1 MNRLCLL
8 LITLLHFSFLSA
20 QPGQISKAKTRVN
33 ELMSREAFV
42 DALELL
48 NNLILTSPDDHS
60 LTLLQGICYLN
71 IEHKQKD
78 AVDALEKA
86 TENLPLHTK
95 KNTQAIEA
103 RYYLGQAY
111 HKNYQFEEAVKILES
126 LRKKIP
132 PKQKDLLVKID
143 REINYNLNAIA
154 LSKHPVGFKITNLGQ
169 HINTPFDEHSQ
180 IISAD
185 ESMLIF
191 TSNRDNINNRKNPDG
206 SNFDE
211 IYVSYWRDKDW
222 TIAQKLEELTFNT
235 SNNASISLSNNGKT
249 LYLYSHDG
257 ISGDLYE
264 SQLTFEG
271 WSTPVKL
278 NKPINTSYNET
289 HASLSPDG
297 QVLYFASDRPGGFGG
312 SDIYMV
318 RKLPTGEW
326 GKEVNLGAAINT
338 SGDEDSPYIHPD
350 NQTLFFSSTEHL
362 SMGGFDIFKTSL
374 SDSME
379 WQTPVNVGYP
389 INTPEDDLF
398 YLPLADGQRV
408 YMASRRDGGMGN
420 SDLYLIELNDD
431 DPRILAVVAGFIFDS
446 RNRPIEGVTITIA
459 DKNNKEII
467 GYYRPSPTTGKYVM
481 IIPAGKSYVITYT
494 INEKTI
500 VKELDLPGRT
510 NFSSGNIA
518 VYLDPIL
525 VP

>member
-1 MNRLCLL
+1 
-8 LITLLHFSFLSA
+8 
-20 QPGQISKAKTRVN
+20 
-33 ELMSREAFV
+33 
-42 DALELL
+42 
-48 NNLILTSPDDHS
+48 
-60 LTLLQGICYLN
+60 
-71 IEHKQKD
+71 
-78 AVDALEKA
+78 
-86 TENLPLHTK
+86 
-95 KNTQAIEA
+95 
-103 RYYLGQAY
+103 
-111 HKNYQFEEAVKILES
+111 
-126 LRKKIP
+126 
-132 PKQKDLLVKID
+132 
-143 REINYNLNAIA
+143 
-154 LSKHPVGFKITNLGQ
+154 
-169 HINTPFDEHSQ
+169 
-180 IISAD
+180 
-185 ESMLIF
+185 
-191 TSNRDNINNRKNPDG
+191 
-206 SNFDE
+206 
-211 IYVSYWRDKDW
+211 
-222 TIAQKLEELTFNT
+222 
-235 SNNASISLSNNGKT
+235 
-249 LYLYSHDG
+249 
-257 ISGDLYE
+257 
-264 SQLTFEG
+264 
-271 WSTPVKL
+271 
-278 NKPINTSYNET
+278 
-289 HASLSPDG
+289 
-297 QVLYFASDRPGGFGG
+297 
-312 SDIYMV
+312 MV